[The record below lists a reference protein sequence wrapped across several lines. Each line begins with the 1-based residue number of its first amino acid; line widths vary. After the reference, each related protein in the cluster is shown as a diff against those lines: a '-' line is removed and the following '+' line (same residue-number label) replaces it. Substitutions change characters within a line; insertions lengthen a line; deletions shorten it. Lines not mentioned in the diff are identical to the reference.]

1 MTENNIHIAMV
12 GLPGSGKS
20 ALIERLSRIG
30 KPFEKHHFTFCEYQ
44 SAEEMQDAQYD
55 AILQVVDATDL
66 ESHLMLSPRFIDA
79 HKPLVIAINRY
90 DLLLQTEH
98 WLDYERLSEMIGVP
112 IALVSA
118 ATGKGLEQVLRDIID
133 TLQRETLHSDE
144 HPIYKGWEQ
153 DDEAAYAGYIH
164 GALTETLHHSPNDLK
179 HTRLEKIDHILT
191 TPWTGFPILALALFI
206 TFECTFAIGGPI
218 QDWLQMGIDA
228 LYNLIITY
236 MPAGWFTS
244 LLGDGVVLGVGTLLT
259 ALPNIIILFF
269 FLSLME
275 DSGYMSRIAYL
286 MDGLMHIVG
295 LHGRSFIPL
304 LMGFDCN
311 VPAIMAAKD
320 IMDKKDR
327 TLTMLMVPFMSCS
340 ARLPVYI
347 LFISLFFEKYKGL
360 VLLSLYLI
368 GIVMS
373 FGFAFLL
380 KRTPWFRKPIDP
392 KVNELPD
399 FKLPTWGSIARHIW
413 YRVSDFLKK
422 ISTVVLCAS
431 VIIWALEF
439 FPAQDLQ
446 HLETSWLAAIG
457 RFLEPIM
464 APLGFDWKMS
474 VCLLTG
480 VPAKEAIA
488 ATFAILFSGDTAS
501 VALTPVSAYAF
512 LIFTLLYFPCVATV
526 STLRRE
532 TSWQWAMVSVINSL
546 IIAWLGA
553 FAAYH
558 IGMYI
563 VG

>member
-1 MTENNIHIAMV
+1 
-12 GLPGSGKS
+12 
-20 ALIERLSRIG
+20 
-30 KPFEKHHFTFCEYQ
+30 
-44 SAEEMQDAQYD
+44 
-55 AILQVVDATDL
+55 
-66 ESHLMLSPRFIDA
+66 
-79 HKPLVIAINRY
+79 
-90 DLLLQTEH
+90 
-98 WLDYERLSEMIGVP
+98 
-112 IALVSA
+112 
-118 ATGKGLEQVLRDIID
+118 
-133 TLQRETLHSDE
+133 
-144 HPIYKGWEQ
+144 
-153 DDEAAYAGYIH
+153 
-164 GALTETLHHSPNDLK
+164 
-179 HTRLEKIDHILT
+179 
-191 TPWTGFPILALALFI
+191 LALFI

-228 LYNLIITY
+228 LYELIITY

-347 LFISLFFEKYKGL
+347 LFISLFFESHKGL

-446 HLETSWLAAIG
+446 HLETSWLATIG

-532 TSWQWAMVSVINSL
+532 TSWQWATVSVINSL

-558 IGMYI
+558 IGMWI